1 MSAGHDLAAVLTARH
16 AALRT
21 HIAAAR
27 RGTVVGVHQAR
38 VATRRLREAV
48 PVVAVH
54 LRGVRRRRLLRAL
67 RDMTRALGGV
77 RECDVALQ
85 MLAELAASTPST
97 LGPMM
102 RHWRRDLQARRR
114 EARITLGAV
123 CDPGRVGWV
132 DLHLDALAAARAAT
146 TDDAWRASLA
156 GLLDTRA
163 QRLRTAID
171 RAGLLFVVTPLHDV
185 RIAAKRLRYL
195 LELVGDCGLAPVAAR
210 LARLKKTQDVLGR
223 LHDLDVLLTHLR
235 DRSSHDAAVVADVSA
250 VDAVSL
256 VLDRE
261 CRECHAGYLR
271 RRPALVRLA
280 DEVRDVI
287 APRVAAVSIL
297 DAARTPGA
305 ADAR

>member
-48 PVVAVH
+48 PVAAVH
-54 LRGVRRRRLLRAL
+54 LRGVRQRRLLRAL
-67 RDMTRALGGV
+67 REMTRALGGV

-85 MLAELAASTPST
+85 MLGELAASAPPM
-97 LGPMM
+97 LDQMM
-102 RHWRRDLQARRR
+102 RQWRRQLQGRRR
-114 EARITLGAV
+114 EARVTLAEA

-146 TDDAWRASLA
+146 TDDAWRVSLA
-156 GLLDTRA
+156 GLLDARA

-195 LELVGDCGLAPVAAR
+195 LELAGECALAPVAAP

-235 DRSSHDAAVVADVSA
+235 ARSADEAIAAAEGSA
-250 VDAVSL
+250 IDDLGL

-261 CRECHAGYLR
+261 CRQCHAAYLR

-280 DEVRDVI
+280 DDVRDVI
-287 APRVAAVSIL
+287 APRVAAVPIP
-297 DAARTPGA
+297 DTARAPGA